1 MSANASLRTDPVPG
15 HQPVRCLVV
24 DDEPNLRRALL
35 RLMRAEGL
43 ECREAENGRQA
54 LELMQ
59 EWPAALVLT
68 DLNMPQLDGRAL
80 LSALRERHPDAAVVL
95 ITAVA
100 DVGTAVSCLAEGA
113 MDYLT
118 KPFHVD
124 EVRARVR
131 QVLERR
137 RLVMDNRDYQSS
149 LERRVQEQATRIEH
163 LFFSGV
169 QALVDA
175 LEVKDA
181 YTLGHSLRVSA
192 CSVEIAR
199 TMGLSDDFQRQV
211 GLGGRVHDIGKIG
224 VREAVLWKPGALT
237 DDEYRHI
244 MTHTTVGW
252 RIMSPLL
259 GDHAASLD
267 LVRSHHERMDG
278 TGTPDGLVGEA
289 IPLSARICAVA
300 DTFDAM
306 TSARPYRP
314 ALPLERALGEIRACR
329 GTQFDARC
337 ADAFLDAVSAGL
349 LERVAIDAADSTGAT
364 SR

>member
-1 MSANASLRTDPVPG
+1 
-15 HQPVRCLVV
+15 VV

-35 RLMRAEGL
+35 RVMRAEGL
-43 ECREAENGRQA
+43 ECREAENGREA
-54 LELMQ
+54 LNTLA
-59 EWPAALVLT
+59 EWPAELVLT
-68 DLNMPQLDGRAL
+68 DLNMPVLDGRAL
-80 LSALRERHPDAAVVL
+80 LSAMREYHADTAVVL

-100 DVGTAVSCLAEGA
+100 DVGTAVTCLAEGA

-118 KPFHVD
+118 KPFNVN

-137 RLVMDNRDYQSS
+137 RLVMDNREYQSS
-149 LERRVQEQATRIEH
+149 LERRVGDQAARIEQ
-163 LFFSGV
+163 LFLSGV

-192 CSVEIAR
+192 CSVAIAR
-199 TMGLSDDFQRQV
+199 TMGLPEEFQRQV
-211 GLGGRVHDIGKIG
+211 ELGGRVHDIGKIG
-224 VREAVLWKPGALT
+224 VREAVLRKPGALT
-237 DDEYRHI
+237 DDEYRHV

-259 GDHAASLD
+259 GDHPAALD

-278 TGTPDGLVGEA
+278 TGSPDGLVGEA

-314 ALPLERALGEIRACR
+314 ALPVGRALDELRACR
-329 GTQFDARC
+329 GTQFDSQC

-349 LERVAIDAADSTGAT
+349 LERVT
-364 SR
+364 SDVEGSLAFVLR